1 MICAMGELLIDF
13 LQSGKNSHGYPVLSA
28 MPGGAPANYLCAVKK
43 QGTDAF
49 FIGKTGDD
57 AFGTLLKNTLNEK
70 GINTD
75 GLIQDKNVFTTLAF
89 VTLDKNGDRSFS
101 FARKPGADTK
111 ITEKETDYRIIDRC
125 SVFHFGSLSFTAE
138 PSYTA
143 VKKAAEYAKSK
154 GKTVDYDPNYRPS
167 LWEDEDT
174 ARKRMREG
182 FFLADTVKLSEEECQ
197 FIFGL
202 SPNKTAELLID
213 EYGVSLVFATLGEK
227 GCYFRNKLS
236 EGFIT
241 PSVNVNPVD
250 TTGAGDIF
258 GGTASALILK
268 SGKHPSLLS
277 EKELREITLTA
288 CNTASLSTVI
298 HGGMV

>member
-1 MICAMGELLIDF
+1 MICAMGEVLIDF
-13 LQSGKNSHGYPVLSA
+13 LQSGENIHGYPVLSA

-43 QGTDAF
+43 QETDAF

-57 AFGTLLKNTLNEK
+57 AFGSLLKNTLNEK

-89 VTLDKNGDRSFS
+89 VTLAKNGDRSFS

-111 ITEKETDYRIIDRC
+111 INEKETDYRIIDSC

-167 LWEDEDT
+167 LWDDENT
-174 ARKRMREG
+174 ARERMKEG
-182 FFLADTVKLSEEECQ
+182 FFLSDTVKLSEEECR

-202 SPNKTAELLID
+202 SPEMAAELLIN
-213 EYGVSLVFATLGEK
+213 EFGVSLVFVTLGEK
-227 GCYFRNKLS
+227 GCYFRNKQAS
-236 EGFIT
+236 GFVT
-241 PSVNVNPVD
+241 PTVKVNPID

-258 GGTASALILK
+258 GGTASALILR

-288 CNTASLSTVI
+288 CNTASLSTEI
-298 HGGMV
+298 HGAML